1 MKRET
6 LTRKPPLW
14 LFPTLT
20 ALIFGVIFWGALS
33 LGPRMMNADGDLGR
47 HVAVGRYILTTRRI
61 PTTDVFS
68 HTKPGEL
75 LIPHEWIAQLL
86 FALAERAF
94 GLNGVVWLTAAIL
107 SATYAL
113 LLSGAKRLGMLAPLA
128 LVSSLGAALVGSVHW
143 LTRPHIFTLLFFV
156 VFLIALE
163 RYRQENRLRDLLPL
177 PLLMILWANT
187 HGAFISGIVLALLYT
202 VGAALDRNAKQCRV
216 FLALGAALILASW
229 INPVGPR
236 LMLHSFDYLG
246 QKFLV
251 DLTQEYRSPDFHN
264 VGFWAFAALLLGS
277 LALGWLLRRRLDW
290 TSLLLL
296 GVWSAFGLY
305 SARNIPL
312 YALVAVLI
320 LGREGQ
326 AWLRDEA
333 PRVTQSLASL
343 HAIDRQAWGWLWVG
357 AVIALG
363 VGLQSLGLPV
373 DATQMGNTFNPALF
387 PVTAVDTLRCDL
399 PESRV
404 FNEFAWGGYLLYRC
418 WPDLTVFID
427 GQTDFYGEE
436 ISREYQTVINAGA
449 EWDVTLARYNVQ
461 WVIIPPTRSLATVLD
476 ISPNWQRIYSD
487 TTAGVW
493 HKLP

>member
-1 MKRET
+1 MKGET
-6 LTRKPPLW
+6 PTCQSPVW

-20 ALIFGVIFWGALS
+20 ALVFGVIFWGAL
-33 LGPRMMNADGDLGR
+33 LIGPRMMNADGDLGR
-47 HVAVGRYILTTRRI
+47 HLTVGRYILATRRI
-61 PTTDVFS
+61 PTTDLFS
-68 HTKPGEL
+68 HTMPGER
-75 LIPHEWIAQLL
+75 LIPHEWIAQLA

-94 GLNGVVWLTAAIL
+94 GLNGVVWLTAALL
-107 SATYAL
+107 STTYAL
-113 LLSGAKRLGMLAPLA
+113 LMSGAKRLGLLAPLA

-156 VFLIALE
+156 VFLLALE
-163 RYRQENRLRDLLPL
+163 RYRQGNQLRAVLPL

-187 HGAFISGIVLALLYT
+187 HGAFISGIVLVLLYA
-202 VGAALDRNAKQCRV
+202 VGAALDRQAKQCRI
-216 FLALGAALILASW
+216 FLALGAALILAAW

-251 DLTQEYRSPDFHN
+251 DLTQEYRSPDFHT

-320 LGREGQ
+320 MGREGQ
-326 AWLRDEA
+326 AWLRDAA
-333 PRVTQSLASL
+333 PHVTQSLTAL
-343 HAIDRQAWGWLWVG
+343 HAIDRQAWGWMWVG
-357 AVIALG
+357 VAVALG
-363 VGLQSLGLPV
+363 IGLQSLGIPI

-387 PVTAVDTLRCDL
+387 PVAAVDTLHSAM
-399 PESRV
+399 PEGAV
-404 FNEFAWGGYLLYRC
+404 FNEFAWGGYLLYRQ
-418 WPDLTVFID
+418 WPALTVFID
-427 GQTDFYGEE
+427 GQTDFYGETL
-436 ISREYQTVINAGA
+436 SREYQAVIDASA
-449 EWDVTLARYNVQ
+449 QWDAILARYNVQ
-461 WVIIPPTRSLATVLD
+461 WVIIPPTRPLATVLD
-476 ISPNWQRIYSD
+476 LSPGWQRIYSD
-487 TTAGVW
+487 ATAGVW
-493 HKLP
+493 QKLP